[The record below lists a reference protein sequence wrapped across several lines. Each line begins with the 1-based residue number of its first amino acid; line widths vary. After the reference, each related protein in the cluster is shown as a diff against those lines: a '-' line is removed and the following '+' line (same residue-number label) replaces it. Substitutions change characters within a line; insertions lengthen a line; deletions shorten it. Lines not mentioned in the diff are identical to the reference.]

1 MGQGQAPDVDTLA
14 TWRVPLAGRMS
25 HVRSVF
31 RLSLALV
38 ALATIV
44 GHICALPGHLHAT
57 PVMDTHD
64 HPQSAPDH
72 HDAAD
77 GYGDGSCEALRPGT
91 AASATTVL
99 IAMPSSAAAAPTAYV
114 VIDRVGEAPDPA
126 SSPPLYLAHR
136 ALLI

>member
-1 MGQGQAPDVDTLA
+1 
-14 TWRVPLAGRMS
+14 MS
-25 HVRSVF
+25 HARSVL

-44 GHICALPGHLHAT
+44 GHVCALPGHLHAT
-57 PVMDTHD
+57 AVKESHN

-77 GYGDGSCEALRPGT
+77 GDGSCEALRPG
-91 AASATTVL
+91 AAVPATTVL
-99 IAMPSSAAAAPTAYV
+99 IAMPSSAAAAPTAYR
-114 VIDRVGEAPDPA
+114 VIDRVSEAPDPT